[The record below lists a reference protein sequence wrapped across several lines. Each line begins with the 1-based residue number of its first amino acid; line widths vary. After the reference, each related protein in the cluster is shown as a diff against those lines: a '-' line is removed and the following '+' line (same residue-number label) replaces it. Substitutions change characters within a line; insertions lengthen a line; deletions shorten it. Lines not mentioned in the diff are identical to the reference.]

1 MLASSCVSASFLLA
15 PGSSH
20 SPPSCALPDTFSLPV
35 SSSLCWL
42 HAPCLVSAVLI
53 TSLHIPPLTSGVA
66 LRVLVPCSSQQWSPS
81 SASCCVG
88 VCRQNSFPPATVA
101 PPLCPQILSLGV
113 LCPGCRVRTSGSTVC
128 KTKKGAVALRG
139 RTIGDQPQGSSKV
152 QEPGAQQH
160 ECTRAPLF

>member
-42 HAPCLVSAVLI
+42 HAPRLVSAVLI

-88 VCRQNSFPPATVA
+88 ICRQNSFPVWTWCQMRNQNALPVLERLLYERPALGRRHLKQ
-101 PPLCPQILSLGV
+101 PPVSLHLSPAVKTLLAVTRLG
-113 LCPGCRVRTSGSTVC
+113 S
-128 KTKKGAVALRG
+128 
-139 RTIGDQPQGSSKV
+139 
-152 QEPGAQQH
+152 
-160 ECTRAPLF
+160 F